1 MKNIDKVIAGLERKN
16 LDTNLNTMNKLEEA
30 MGRMNHIQQ
39 DIEAIIYAIGDSAR
53 KFTEDELLNMLIGM
67 SDLHKAR
74 YEMMWQEHETFTK
87 KSVANFNFSDYD
99 DETIAMKVTNEE
111 GETK

>member
-1 MKNIDKVIAGLERKN
+1 
-16 LDTNLNTMNKLEEA
+16 MNKLEET

-67 SDLHKAR
+67 SELHKAR
-74 YEMMWQEHETFTK
+74 YEMMWQDYQFSK
-87 KSVANFNFSDYD
+87 NKNVDKSNFPNYD
-99 DETIAMKVTNEE
+99 DGTMAMKVTNSE
-111 GETK
+111 GEVE